1 MEFEFKKNEIIF
13 ERALS
18 DLDKLVIRFVK
29 VLDKAKVN
37 YVIISGYIAILFGRS
52 RNTEDVDLFIEEMPF
67 GKFERLWNELGKA
80 GFECIHVSNPREA
93 YDDYLEENLSVR
105 FAEKGRF
112 IPNFE
117 LKFPESDLNK
127 YSLKNKLMVSLNGVS
142 LNTSRLELQI
152 PYKLYLG
159 SDKDLEDAAHL
170 WQVFKEYLDGEL
182 LEGFAERLKVSG
194 KFKILK

>member
-1 MEFEFKKNEIIF
+1 MEFEFRENEIVF

-18 DLDKLVIRFVK
+18 DLDKLVIRFVRILDETK
-29 VLDKAKVN
+29 VD

-52 RNTEDVDLFIEEMPF
+52 RNTEDVDLFIEEMPL
-67 GKFERLWNELGKA
+67 GKFEKLWAALKKA
-80 GFECIHVSNPREA
+80 GFECIHFSSAKDA
-93 YDDYLEENLSVR
+93 YEDYLKSRLAVR

-117 LKFPESDLNK
+117 LKYPESDLNK
-127 YSLKNKLMVSLNGVS
+127 YSLKNKVSVRLNGEA

-159 SDKDLEDAAHL
+159 SDKDFEDAAHL
-170 WQVFKEYLDGEL
+170 WQVFKEHLDKEL
-182 LEGFAERLKVSG
+182 FEGFVKRLNVEDKVRV
-194 KFKILK
+194 LE